1 MACILLVED
10 NDFIREALAGYL
22 QLDEHKVIE
31 FAEIRGVMEVI
42 NRGIVDLAILD
53 VMLPDG
59 NGFNLAKSIREV
71 SDMPLVFLTAKD
83 SESDRITGFELG
95 ADDYIVKPFS
105 SKELALRIQA
115 LLKRCNRQQ
124 ENQVAPR
131 SIWRLGDQVLE
142 MDKDTHRIVVNQQE
156 LYLTGAE
163 WKILQYLAERENVVV
178 SRERILSDCLNYF
191 FEGSERT
198 IDTHIANLRSKL
210 GNGEWIGTVRGF
222 GYRFNGCSQN
232 GNANASASK
241 VSGASDNNPG
251 KAGEKV

>member
-10 NDFIREALAGYL
+10 NAFIREALAGYL

-31 FAEIRGVMEVI
+31 FGEIRGVMEVI
-42 NRGIVDLAILD
+42 QRGIVDLVILD

-59 NGFNLAKSIREV
+59 NGFSLAKSIREI
-71 SDMPLVFLTAKD
+71 SSIPMVFLTAKD

-105 SKELALRIQA
+105 SRELALRIQA
-115 LLKRCNRQQ
+115 LLKRCG
-124 ENQVAPR
+124 NQKQNSA
-131 SIWRLGDQVLE
+131 STFYCWKLGEHSLE
-142 MDKDTHRIVVNQQE
+142 LYKDTHKLVVNQRE

-163 WKILQYLAERENVVV
+163 WKILVYLAEHENVVV
-178 SRERILSDCLNYF
+178 TRERILSACLNYF

-210 GNGEWIGTVRGF
+210 GSGNWIGTVRGF
-222 GYRFNGCSQN
+222 GYRFNGTR
-232 GNANASASK
+232 
-241 VSGASDNNPG
+241 SG
-251 KAGEKV
+251 K

>member
-10 NDFIREALAGYL
+10 NAFIREALAGYL

-31 FAEIRGVMEVI
+31 FGETRGVMEVI
-42 NRGIVDLAILD
+42 QRGVVDLVILD

-71 SDMPLVFLTAKD
+71 SQIPMVFLTAKD

-115 LLKRCNRQQ
+115 LLKRCSRQQ
-124 ENQVAPR
+124 AEQATPGYV
-131 SIWRLGDQVLE
+131 WRLGDQTLE
-142 MDKDTHRIVVNQQE
+142 LDKDTHKLVVNQQE

-210 GNGEWIGTVRGF
+210 GSGEWIGTVRGF
-222 GYRFNGCSQN
+222 GYRFNGSRPP
-232 GNANASASK
+232 AEPRAE
-241 VSGASDNNPG
+241 G
-251 KAGEKV
+251 KEEKEGGDR

>member
-10 NDFIREALAGYL
+10 NAFIREALAGYL
-22 QLDEHKVIE
+22 QLDEHRVIE
-31 FAEIRGVMEVI
+31 FGETRGVMEVI
-42 NRGIVDLAILD
+42 QRGIVDLVILD

-71 SDMPLVFLTAKD
+71 SQIPMVFLTAKD

-115 LLKRCNRQQ
+115 LLKRCSRQQ
-124 ENQVAPR
+124 AEQTSPR
-131 SIWRLGDQVLE
+131 HCWRLGDQTLE
-142 MDKDTHRIVVNQQE
+142 LDKETHRLTVNRQE
-156 LYLTGAE
+156 LYLTSAE
-163 WKILQYLAERENVVV
+163 WKILQYLAEHENVVV
-178 SRERILSDCLNYF
+178 SRERILSECLNYF

-210 GNGEWIGTVRGF
+210 GNAEWIGTVRGF
-222 GYRFNGCSQN
+222 GYRFNGCRL
-232 GNANASASK
+232 SAETEARDEAPQ
-241 VSGASDNNPG
+241 GD
-251 KAGEKV
+251 